1 MVSPKNQPKRCVC
14 GEPSLK
20 GLSGTNP
27 PCAYAWARDTW
38 GEAWANEQHPN
49 HPHRRRKVYAPPS
62 VCTATTGAGPCLLA
76 ANHEGDHEPA

>member
-27 PCAYAWARDTW
+27 PCAYLWAHATW

-49 HPHRRRKVYAPPS
+49 HPHRRKLKTYEKPTLVS
-62 VCTATTGAGPCLLA
+62 ITTAQGPNLL
-76 ANHEGDHEPA
+76 GDP